1 MRRRDFITFMG
12 GAAVGWP
19 LAAHGQQ
26 APSTVIGF
34 LNGQSADSEARGVA
48 AFRKALAENG
58 YVEGQN
64 LLIEYRWAGGHDDQL
79 PGAGY
84 WPLSI
89 GFSPS
94 GPF

>member
-1 MRRRDFITFMG
+1 MG